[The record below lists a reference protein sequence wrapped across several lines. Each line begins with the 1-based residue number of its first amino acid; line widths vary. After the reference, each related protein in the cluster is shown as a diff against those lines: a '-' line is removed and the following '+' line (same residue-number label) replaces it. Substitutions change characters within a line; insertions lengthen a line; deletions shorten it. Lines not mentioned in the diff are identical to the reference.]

1 MKLRK
6 GQMDGGQ
13 ITALGVM
20 VIVGAIVA
28 LIVSTIGATFTAET
42 YEANVTNFGL
52 QAINNFFS
60 LAPVL
65 GTILIAGL
73 LLAGVYL
80 FARQRQ

>member
-1 MKLRK
+1 MMR

-28 LIVSTIGATFTAET
+28 LIVSNIGATFTADT
-42 YEANVTNFGL
+42 YEKNVTNFGL
-52 QAINNFFS
+52 SAINNFFS
-60 LAPVL
+60 LSPVL

-80 FARQRQ
+80 FARQSKA